1 MTKVVEEGNLKPGW
15 MEEALER
22 LLPQNLRE
30 NANLCQKIQDALAAA
45 KISSEAELLKMTRAQ
60 MKAANVPI
68 AARPYLLKHAEAPP
82 ESRTR
87 TCEGGEEGT
96 GGGLAGIGVGGE
108 LASSPVGD
116 GKAAIL
122 ASRIQSMR
130 LDETSS
136 EAEKGQSPSDLVS
149 CKRANFAVSVSS
161 GGDALH
167 ALVRA
172 GDSAAIKQLYHKT
185 PVAKWERALCSKDEQ
200 GETPLSLAIR
210 LDQLAVV
217 TELLERGASRSV
229 FVHTDKSEELLFSLL
244 GPKHLTW
251 PLQNAFLSERRKALA
266 IVDQALRRYITELAA
281 GSITFAWSLAGD
293 LNPPSLAGHTAPS
306 GFSPGAQFT
315 CFTSTKVQ
323 ILTPEDARLQC
334 AQLRWVRFRLL
345 QTAWRR
351 SLVLRT
357 WSCWRTTARKSQ

>member
-1 MTKVVEEGNLKPGW
+1 MSGKPGW

-22 LLPQNLRE
+22 LLPQKLRE

-45 KISSEAELLKMTRAQ
+45 KISSEGELLAMTREQ

-82 ESRTR
+82 ESATH
-87 TCEGGEEGT
+87 TSEGGEEGT
-96 GGGLAGIGVGGE
+96 GGGLAGIGVVGE
-108 LASSPVGD
+108 HASSPVRD
-116 GKAAIL
+116 GTAAIL
-122 ASRIQSMR
+122 ASIIQSMR

-136 EAEKGQSPSDLVS
+136 EAERGQPPSDLVS
-149 CKRANFAVSVSS
+149 CNEPENIFAVSVSS

-172 GDSAAIKQLYHKT
+172 GDSGAIKQLYDKT
-185 PVAKWERALCSKDEQ
+185 PAAKWERALCSKDEQ

-229 FVHTDKSEELLFSLL
+229 FVHADKSEELLFSLL
-244 GPKHLTW
+244 GAKPLTR
-251 PLQNAFLSERRKALA
+251 PLQHAFLSERRKVLA
-266 IVDQALRRYITELAA
+266 IVDQALQRYITELAA
-281 GSITFAWSLAGD
+281 GSITFAWSLSGD

-306 GFSPGAQFT
+306 GFSYGTQFT
-315 CFTSTKVQ
+315 CFTSTKLVQ
-323 ILTPEDARLQC
+323 
-334 AQLRWVRFRLL
+334 
-345 QTAWRR
+345 
-351 SLVLRT
+351 
-357 WSCWRTTARKSQ
+357 KYKY